1 MRLLIMYSFWLFIL
15 IYSSSQQQSLG
26 SAPSQDEFKS
36 KDESKST
43 NDKGGKED
51 FKNPVFYDLTTTTYE
66 VPVASEQIDN
76 IYEALDD

>member
-1 MRLLIMYSFWLFIL
+1 MIN
-15 IYSSSQQQSLG
+15 SSSQQQSLG

-51 FKNPVFYDLTTTTYE
+51 FNNPVYYDFTTTIYE